1 MASVLKTRLFTAADL
16 DALPTDLPSGIADY
30 ELDNGRLIVMSPPG
44 RVHGFVELSIGAELK
59 SQGER
64 AGHARAFTDVGV
76 ALSRNPDT
84 VFAPDVAF
92 ISKSKLPERDTP
104 EGYLE
109 TIPDLVVEVRSKND
123 SLAELTAKA
132 KKYLSAG
139 VAAVW
144 IADPKARTVTV
155 RRPRS
160 KPRVYRSSETMELN
174 DPNPGFRLKVATVFG
189 S

>member
-44 RVHGFVELSIGAELK
+44 RIHGFVELAIGAELK
-59 SQGER
+59 SQGEG
-64 AGHARAFTDVGV
+64 AGHGRAFTDVGV
-76 ALSRNPDT
+76 VLSRNPDT

-92 ISKSKLPERDTP
+92 ISKSKLPERDSS

-123 SLAELTAKA
+123 SLTELTTKA

-144 IADPKARTVTV
+144 IADPKARTITV
-155 RRPRS
+155 CRTRS
-160 KPRVYRSSETMELN
+160 KPRVYRSSQTLESN
-174 DPNPGFRLKVATVFG
+174 DPIPGFRLKVASVFG